1 LLVQLIIN
9 DLAIINKLRLNFE
22 CGMTVLTGET
32 GAGKS
37 ILIDALGLILGD
49 RADTNIIRGGAEKTD
64 ITAIFSIKNNTA
76 ANKKLN
82 CMEINSDGDE
92 LFIRRTIRKDGRS
105 RAYINDTPVPIQT
118 IRDISECLIEIHGQ
132 HAHQTISQPKTQRK
146 LLDQF
151 GQYESTLTETI
162 NTYQELM
169 EIDNKI
175 KELNT
180 SSDDFES
187 TLTLLKYQIE
197 ELNKLAI
204 EESEYGKLK
213 EEFKRQSNSKHIIE
227 ACHEILNKLSE
238 SDTNINTKLLKCQ
251 KEIDELCLLDNSLN
265 NIPTLID
272 SAVIQINEATTEL
285 KNYLNEFDADTSQL
299 SSLESRLDKLNELAR
314 KYKKRPD
321 ELPDHLNLLIKQL
334 NELENSF
341 EQREKLELKQKELT
355 TNYFNLAAEL
365 RNKRIKAA
373 KVFSEEITNKIHE
386 LGMAGKLQIDVE
398 PINSKNPYQF
408 GMDEITFMVSTNPGQ
423 PLRPIAK
430 VASGG
435 ELSRLSLAIQI
446 ISSKD
451 NNTPTMIFDEVD
463 AGIGGGVA
471 EIVGK
476 LLSTLATHSQIFC
489 VTHLPQVASYGQQH
503 FQVTK
508 NTKQGETYTEVRSL
522 DEKERINEIARML
535 AGMEVTTE
543 SRANAERMLALK

>member
-1 LLVQLIIN
+1 MLVQLIIN

>member
-175 KELNT
+175 KELNA

-398 PINSKNPYQF
+398 PINSKNPHQF